1 MDIRS
6 ALHLGLQQLQ
16 QSSADIALPHLEAQ
30 LLLSLVL
37 QKPKEYLIAYGE
49 EVLNDAQ
56 RQQYFDY
63 IGQRAKGRPMAYLL
77 GYKEFMGLNFFVD
90 ESVLIPRDDTEV
102 LVNYVLK
109 HIAALPSASVLN
121 LGTGSGCIETILA
134 KNNPDVQIISVDINK
149 KALTLAKKNLQLHG
163 VEDRVTLL
171 VSDLFSALPSIEP
184 FDVICSNP
192 PYISAKDMR
201 RLSTDVLCYE
211 PLNALYGGQ
220 DGLHFYRRIA
230 AEAQFYLHD
239 GGLLVLEVGS
249 NQSLPVI
256 ELLQKYGWLA
266 IETNQDLQGHI
277 RIVSA
282 KKQKEPIE

>member
-56 RQQYFDY
+56 RRQYFNY

-134 KNNPDVQIISVDINK
+134 KNNPHAQIVGVDISER
-149 KALTLAKKNLQLHG
+149 ALMLAKKNLQLHG

-171 VSDLFSALPSIEP
+171 VSDLFSALSSIEP

-201 RLSTDVLCYE
+201 RLSTDILCYE
-211 PLNALYGGQ
+211 PPHALYGGQ

-230 AEAQFYLHD
+230 VEAQAYLRD
-239 GGLLVLEVGS
+239 GGLLALEVGS
-249 NQSLPVI
+249 NQSLSVI

>member
-56 RQQYFDY
+56 RRQYFNY

-90 ESVLIPRDDTEV
+90 ESVLIPRDDTGV

-134 KNNPDVQIISVDINK
+134 KNNPDVQIIGVDISK
-149 KALTLAKKNLQLHG
+149 KALTLAKKNLQLHS

-171 VSDLFSALPSIEP
+171 VSDLFSALSSIEP

-192 PYISAKDMR
+192 PYISTKDMR
-201 RLSTDVLCYE
+201 RLSTDILCYE

-230 AEAQFYLHD
+230 AEAQSYLHD

-249 NQSLPVI
+249 NQSLSVI

-282 KKQKEPIE
+282 KKTKGAH

>member
-49 EVLNDAQ
+49 EVLDDAQ

-63 IGQRAKGRPMAYLL
+63 IAQRAQGRPMAYLL

-102 LVNYVLK
+102 LVSRVLK

-134 KNNPDVQIISVDINK
+134 KNNPHAQIVGVDISER
-149 KALTLAKKNLQLHG
+149 ALMLAKKNLQLHG
-163 VEDRVTLL
+163 VEDRITLL

-201 RLSTDVLCYE
+201 RLSTDILCYE

-230 AEAQFYLHD
+230 AEAQAYLHD
-239 GGLLVLEVGS
+239 GGLLALEVGS
-249 NQSLPVI
+249 NQSLSVI
-256 ELLQKYGWLA
+256 ELLEKYGWLA
-266 IETNQDLQGHI
+266 IETHQDLQGHI

-282 KKQKEPIE
+282 KK